1 MKMHGS
7 ESVLLFI
14 LFLDIAYCYPGF
26 IKETYNSDIDSCGKV
41 HLTVSSLEDT
51 YLELNWV
58 TKCNKPTDLV
68 PDEIAL
74 YDRNPLDRN
83 EEMPPRVSVLAR
95 KYPEG
100 YYRTKIKFGSPWLPG
115 NWEYQENMVHA
126 ENGQHCFPYWIASL
140 KRDMIIDVQ
149 CLRISPTWMFDN
161 SHRLG
166 KKRIGSVII
175 PGTHNSGSSKTVSF
189 LQNYVM
195 NQDRNVW
202 TQLVFGIR
210 YLDLRVGYYGNEGFF
225 INHDVV
231 RITKLL
237 PVLREIRKFSEL
249 APREIIILDFHRF
262 PYPSEFSVNL
272 HDSLIRLLYN
282 ELYDLALFPGGLQI
296 GNGPTFNEIWSRN
309 KSIIVCYNNKEIT
322 SGHPWLW
329 HPIEQFWG
337 NKRDVGEL
345 KSFLETAIAQHNPV
359 LNPMWALMAELTPQA
374 LDVIFRT
381 NNLRKLANN
390 ANRHVTK
397 WVRDEWNS
405 TVNIV
410 ATDYFLGNDII
421 NVAIA
426 KNIRMMY

>member
-1 MKMHGS
+1 MLT
-7 ESVLLFI
+7 EIFVCIFLFFHVVNS
-14 LFLDIAYCYPGF
+14 LPGF
-26 IKETYNSDIDSCGKV
+26 TSQTYNTDLDRCGKV

-58 TKCNKPTDLV
+58 TKCDPMYDMV

-74 YDRNPLDRN
+74 YDKNPLDRN
-83 EEMPPRVSVLAR
+83 EEMPPRVSILAR
-95 KYPEG
+95 RYPDG
-100 YYRTKIKFGSPWLPG
+100 YYKTKVKFGSPWLPG
-115 NWEYQENMVHA
+115 NWEYQENMVQA
-126 ENGQHCFPYWIASL
+126 EHGQHCFPYWIASL
-140 KRDMIIDVQ
+140 KRDMLIDVQ
-149 CLRISPTWMFDN
+149 CLKINPTWMFDN
-161 SHRLG
+161 SHRIG

-175 PGTHNSGSSKTVSF
+175 PGTHNSGSSKTVAF

-195 NQDRNVW
+195 NQDRNIW

-210 YLDLRVGYYGNEGFF
+210 YLDLRVGYYGKEGFF

-231 RITKLL
+231 RITKLV

-249 APREIIILDFHRF
+249 APREIIIIDFHRF
-262 PYPSEFSVNL
+262 PYPSDFTVSL
-272 HDSLIRLLYN
+272 HESLTKLLHN
-282 ELYDLALFPGGLQI
+282 ELHDLALFPSGLQI
-296 GNGPTFNEIWSRN
+296 GNGPTFNEIWARN
-309 KSIIVCYNNKEIT
+309 KSIIVCYNEKEV
-322 SGHPWLW
+322 SSNNRWLW

-345 KSFLETAIAQHNPV
+345 KSFLDTAIKQHKSI
-359 LNPMWALMAELTPQA
+359 LNPMWSLMAELTPQA

-390 ANRHVTK
+390 VNRHVTK
-397 WVRDEWNS
+397 WVRGEWSNS
-405 TVNIV
+405 SVNIV

-426 KNIRMMY
+426 KNVL